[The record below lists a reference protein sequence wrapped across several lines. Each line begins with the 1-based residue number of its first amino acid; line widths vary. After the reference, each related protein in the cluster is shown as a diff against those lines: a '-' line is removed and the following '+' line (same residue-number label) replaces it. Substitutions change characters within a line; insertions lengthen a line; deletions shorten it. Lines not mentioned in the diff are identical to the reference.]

1 MNKYKLLVAVA
12 VAGLFGLSA
21 RASISGFDSVNIKC
35 TILMQ
40 TNDTYPN
47 ANTTKFNVTKMKV
60 TNKDILN
67 LIAPEFATNSPSPYT
82 NFPFS
87 PPALNGF
94 PPGSKLVV
102 DNFFDGEFYVVSG
115 TNVILHVQTGPEDL
129 FVLYLEY
136 SNNVYTGS
144 DTASKETKNY
154 TTIGEFKYV
163 DGTDA
168 NNFDVYGLTTVKDT
182 FKASGESES
191 FKMTGLAGD
200 GSFGGTNAVVSGT
213 VKGSGKNNMY

>member
-21 RASISGFDSVNIKC
+21 RASIPGYESVNIKC
-35 TILMQ
+35 IILMQ
-40 TNDTYPN
+40 TNDTYPK
-47 ANTTKFNVTKMKV
+47 ATTTKFNVTKMKV

-67 LIAPEFATNSPSPYT
+67 LIAPEFATNAFSIGYT
-82 NFPFS
+82 NFPS
-87 PPALNGF
+87 GF
-94 PPGSKLVV
+94 PVGSKLAV
-102 DNFFDGEFYVVSG
+102 NYFSNGEFYVLDKAG
-115 TNVILHVQTGPEDL
+115 NVILDVYTENDD
-129 FVLYLEY
+129 FYLYLDY
-136 SNNVYTGS
+136 NDNYVYTGS
-144 DTASKETKNY
+144 DTASKETENY
-154 TTIGEFKYV
+154 TYVGEFYYV

-168 NNFDVYGLTTVKDT
+168 NHFDVYGLTTVKDT
-182 FKASGESES
+182 IKASGESES

>member
-1 MNKYKLLVAVA
+1 LAV
-12 VAGLFGLSA
+12 
-21 RASISGFDSVNIKC
+21 N
-35 TILMQ
+35 
-40 TNDTYPN
+40 Y
-47 ANTTKFNVTKMKV
+47 
-60 TNKDILN
+60 
-67 LIAPEFATNSPSPYT
+67 
-82 NFPFS
+82 FS
-87 PPALNGF
+87 N
-94 PPGSKLVV
+94 
-102 DNFFDGEFYVVSG
+102 GEFYVLDKAG
-115 TNVILHVQTGPEDL
+115 NVILDVYTENDD
-129 FVLYLEY
+129 FYLYLDY
-136 SNNVYTGS
+136 NDNYVYTGS